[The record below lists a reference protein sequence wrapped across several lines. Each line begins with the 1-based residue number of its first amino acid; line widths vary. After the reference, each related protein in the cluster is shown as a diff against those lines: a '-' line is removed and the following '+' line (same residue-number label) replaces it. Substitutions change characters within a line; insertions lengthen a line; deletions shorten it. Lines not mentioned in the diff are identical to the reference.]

1 MTVAS
6 LNFSAGR
13 LSAVLGA
20 CALGLAVVLALS
32 AVLGEQPL
40 SLPEVF
46 TEGSTARSILL
57 SIRLPRVA
65 LAALVGA
72 SLASAGCA
80 LQALTRN
87 PLADPFVLGVSGGS
101 ALGATVA
108 LALGLSAFKL
118 LPGLPASS
126 LFALGGA
133 FGATVLV
140 MAVGRI
146 SRGGPHATLLA
157 GVIFNSFALAA
168 VLFVKTLVAPDQLG
182 EVLYWLA
189 GRLGHEDGTTL
200 AGATLVEGVAF
211 AALWLLSGKLNLL
224 MLGDDDAASLGVD
237 VRRTRTQVLLSTSLA
252 VSVAVAV
259 SGLVGFVG
267 LLVPHVVRLMF
278 GADNRVLL
286 PASALCGAAFL
297 AFSDLLARL
306 SFRAFNQELP
316 VGVVT
321 ALLGAPLFLVLLV
334 RSVRRREA

>member
-1 MTVAS
+1 MNAAS
-6 LNFSAGR
+6 ANFSVGR

-20 CALGLAVVLALS
+20 CALALGAVLLLA

-40 SLPEVF
+40 SLPEVL
-46 TEGSTARSILL
+46 TPGSTARSILL

-72 SLASAGCA
+72 SLAASGCA

-108 LALGLSAFKL
+108 LALGLSAFTL
-118 LPGLPASS
+118 LPGLSATSV
-126 LFALGGA
+126 FALGGA

-140 MAVGRI
+140 MAVGRL

-157 GVIFNSFALAA
+157 GVIFNSFALAS
-168 VLFVKTLVAPDQLG
+168 VLFVKALVAPDQLG
-182 EVLYWLA
+182 EVLFWLA
-189 GRLGHEDGTTL
+189 GRLGHEL
-200 AGATLVEGVAF
+200 PSTLVAATVLEACAF
-211 AALWLLSGKLNLL
+211 AALWALSGRLNLL
-224 MLGDDDAASLGVD
+224 MLGDDDAASLGVE
-237 VRRTRTQVLLSTSLA
+237 VARTRRAVLLSTSLA

-297 AFSDLLARL
+297 ALADLLARL

-321 ALLGAPLFLVLLV
+321 ALLGGPLFLVLLV
-334 RSVRRREA
+334 RAARQRAG